1 MLLAP
6 SFARGGVLLIAPR
19 GRSPAPRSPIAAW
32 FRRRW
37 GRRLGRALPD
47 RVRGRRVCCWL
58 MNVLWRR
65 GVYGMNWGWSNIVA
79 FIDVLVL
86 FLEMLLERRSVG
98 NHFVSES
105 LDRSFGHS
113 RCRGR
118 EVEVVV
124 DRAGGGTKGGRSSCV
139 PVFLW
144 LLAVVPCG

>member
-58 MNVLWRR
+58 RNVLWRR
-65 GVYGMNWGWSNIVA
+65 GGLWLRNWGWSDIVA

-113 RCRGR
+113 RGR
-118 EVEVVV
+118 VVEVE
-124 DRAGGGTKGGRSSCV
+124 GGGTKGGRSSCV
-139 PVFLW
+139 PVFSW